1 MQKMYDDVFAEP
13 TIVCERASELMCCA
27 VCRLNTPSD
36 SHSFSMKIDFSSSF
50 FSPFL
55 RLPFSTEKPGMII
68 HKSTHS
74 KRRQRAK
81 RRVLVQE
88 KRKLA
93 QTHETEP
100 REKREREKLS
110 ILSQI
115 LFVILLF
122 RMFYVLVDIFRF
134 SVVSFH
140 LPRNLYI
147 DPKVFYYTTENQFSL
162 QCVLV

>member
-1 MQKMYDDVFAEP
+1 VACDGV
-13 TIVCERASELMCCA
+13 RASLCA
-27 VCRLNTPSD
+27 VCRLNTASE

-50 FSPFL
+50 FSPLL
-55 RLPFSTEKPGMII
+55 RLPFSAFPPKPGMKI
-68 HKSTHS
+68 HNDATRSE
-74 KRRQRAK
+74 KRRE
-81 RRVLVQE
+81 LVQE
-88 KRKLA
+88 
-93 QTHETEP
+93 
-100 REKREREKLS
+100 RERTKAEKHRERGESHESSLS
-110 ILSQI
+110 NT
-115 LFVILLF
+115 FRDLLF